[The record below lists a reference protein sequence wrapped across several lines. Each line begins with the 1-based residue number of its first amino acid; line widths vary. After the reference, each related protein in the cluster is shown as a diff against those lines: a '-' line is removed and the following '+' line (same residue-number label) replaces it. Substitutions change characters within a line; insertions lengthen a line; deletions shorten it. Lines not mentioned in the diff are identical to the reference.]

1 MKLSVD
7 GTKLRDNLMNSG
19 SGGNAIGPLTA
30 NEYDGYV
37 VFEGNPSQGDHAVAH
52 PAA

>member
-1 MKLSVD
+1 MKLTVD
-7 GTKLRDNLMNSG
+7 GTKLRNNLMNSG

-37 VFEGNPSQGDHAVAH
+37 VFQGG
-52 PAA
+52 